1 MTGSVRRLPC
11 PSCATGDRPSALDAH
26 PVRGHACRMVAVL
39 GWVALVVGVLG
50 FVIGLRRSRRNDE
63 LERGLIVWMVLAWV
77 GTAALI
83 GVAID

>member
-1 MTGSVRRLPC
+1 
-11 PSCATGDRPSALDAH
+11 
-26 PVRGHACRMVAVL
+26 MVAVL

-50 FVIGLRRSRRNDE
+50 FVSGLRRSRRNDE